1 MTIRE
6 RFRRAL
12 RRSDCSDTISQTESS
27 STTTTVTSASSSS
40 QKSTTSSGK
49 LARTFPWGRRSKDE
63 LDRTAQDA
71 KENHGGGGGGGSSSS
86 SSKKSKKMH
95 PSQRPLTLQ
104 NLKHQE
110 MLSHFTMTFGASDPD
125 QIESLSFIGIS
136 PCCTRSPSLDMGRA
150 DTSRS
155 SLTDP
160 SNSYSDR
167 D

>member
-12 RRSDCSDTISQTESS
+12 RKSDSSDTISQTESN
-27 STTTTVTSASSSS
+27 STTTTTMSSTSSSLH
-40 QKSTTSSGK
+40 KSTTSSGK
-49 LARTFPWGRRSKDE
+49 LAKTFTWGRRSKDE
-63 LDRTAQDA
+63 SEDKLAQAA
-71 KENHGGGGGGGSSSS
+71 KENSK
-86 SSKKSKKMH
+86 SKKSKKMH

-136 PCCTRSPSLDMGRA
+136 PCCTRAPSLDFDRA
-150 DTSRS
+150 DTSS
-155 SLTDP
+155 SLLTDSP
-160 SNSYSDR
+160 NPYSER